1 MWKSSYGKNL
11 MQDNPWSSLP
21 SPRCKH
27 ASGWQADTFVSC
39 SKMSPAMTDL
49 LFLSMHS
56 SPCHCQLAR
65 QWHFPE
71 GKSSP
76 PVSGK
81 CTGSVPA
88 EPQDQEDPYIGFLKW
103 CSLSSR
109 ASFQLSFPN
118 PMCWLLALKGFCKGS
133 FPLFLLTLTNGVYPF
148 TSSWHFSSE
157 THEEHDPFP
166 HPVLTLYQ
174 EFLRNILFFCMNIL
188 SRWEKINLTKY
199 KAAQSEKKHHMMHM
213 Q

>member
-76 PVSGK
+76 PVPGK

-103 CSLSSR
+103 CKLLQSCKLPALLSKSNVLALGSEGFLQR
-109 ASFQLSFPN
+109 LFSSFPAH
-118 PMCWLLALKGFCKGS
+118 PHQWCLSIHLLLALFLRDPWGAWPIPSPSTDFVSRVSKKHS
-133 FPLFLLTLTNGVYPF
+133 FLL
-148 TSSWHFSSE
+148 
-157 THEEHDPFP
+157 HEHL
-166 HPVLTLYQ
+166 VQ
-174 EFLRNILFFCMNIL
+174 MG
-188 SRWEKINLTKY
+188 
-199 KAAQSEKKHHMMHM
+199 KK
-213 Q
+213 